1 MKVIFLDI
9 DGVLNCRSTTE
20 CCGLWVGIDD
30 DKLQRLRR
38 IVEATQAVIV
48 LTSTWKIDWYK
59 DEKDKQD
66 QLARYLDE
74 KMNTIGLQIIDKT
87 EDRWFDRGAGVL
99 RWMAERSVEAFV
111 ILDDEP
117 FEYAELGLMERLIQ
131 TVESADDGG
140 LQEEHV
146 QRAIEFLNQRKG
158 ANV

>member
-20 CCGLWVGIDD
+20 YCGLWVGLDG

-38 IVEATQAVIV
+38 IVEATQAEIV
-48 LTSTWKIDWYK
+48 LTSTWKDDWYK
-59 DEKDKQD
+59 NEKDKQD
-66 QLARYLDE
+66 QLANYLDE
-74 KMNTIGLQIIDKT
+74 KLRTVGLQILDKT
-87 EDRWFDRGAGVL
+87 EDRWFDRGAGIL
-99 RWMAERSVEAFV
+99 RWMEERSVEAFV

-117 FEYAELGLMERLIQ
+117 FDYVELGLMDRLIQ

-146 QRAIEFLNQRKG
+146 QRAIEILNRKQEE
-158 ANV
+158 